1 MGAED
6 FPESLVA
13 ALGEQVQVDFAQGG
27 QEAVGV
33 GDVVAGR
40 SPSSSPRSR

>member
-6 FPESLVA
+6 LPESLVA
-13 ALGEQVQVDFAQGG
+13 AFGEQMQVDFAQGG

-33 GDVVAGR
+33 GDGVRVR
-40 SPSSSPRSR
+40 NPS

>member
-6 FPESLVA
+6 LPESFVA
-13 ALGEQVQVDFAQGG
+13 ALAEQVQVDFAQGG

-33 GDVVAGR
+33 GDECVGPE
-40 SPSSSPRSR
+40 PS

>member
-1 MGAED
+1 MGAKD

-13 ALGEQVQVDFAQGG
+13 ALGEQMQVDFAQRG

-33 GDVVAGR
+33 GDVCTR
-40 SPSSSPRSR
+40 SDP